1 MEFLHYDIEVAV
13 LVAVF
18 YMFYRLLLSREN
30 LHRLNRVV
38 LIGTA
43 VASFV
48 LPLCVITVHRTEL
61 LPAMTT
67 MTDTPVRA
75 VSTATESTPWWK
87 IALPAVFWAG
97 VIVNILLTVIS
108 IIKVSMLIHR
118 CEKHRQDDGT
128 VIAVSD
134 DNVSPFSW
142 MRYIVLSRSDYG
154 HIDEAILIHERAHVR
169 LHHSLDV
176 LFVDIL
182 SSLQWFNPAMWMLR
196 SDLRAVHEY
205 EADAAVLSSGVN
217 ARQYQYLL
225 VSKALASGGYSV
237 ANSFSHSTLKQRITM
252 MQNKN
257 TNRHAWLRALYVVP
271 VIAVS
276 LYASARTVVDYKVMP
291 AKGQTEAISTA
302 SSTQASVPA
311 LNATASTDEAQA
323 AQTVEQIIEQKDSA
337 GNVKA
342 NVLIVIDGKAATQ
355 KELETLKPDDIE
367 SINIKKDAQSLAK
380 YKAVGK
386 NTVIEVVTKAGGEN
400 AGGATRPDAQVAP
413 EEMPKFPGNINVYLA
428 QNMQYPKAAIA
439 NNVQGRV
446 VVRFIVN
453 TDGHVSDASVVNC
466 SARIA
471 APAAGNGKAGKKLSK
486 SEQQKALAEGKA
498 ALEGEALRI
507 VNSMPAWTPGTN
519 NGKPAS
525 VWYYVPI
532 TFAMN

>member
-154 HIDEAILIHERAHVR
+154 HIDEAILI
-169 LHHSLDV
+169 
-176 LFVDIL
+176 
-182 SSLQWFNPAMWMLR
+182 N
-196 SDLRAVHEY
+196 
-205 EADAAVLSSGVN
+205 
-217 ARQYQYLL
+217 
-225 VSKALASGGYSV
+225 
-237 ANSFSHSTLKQRITM
+237 
-252 MQNKN
+252 
-257 TNRHAWLRALYVVP
+257 
-271 VIAVS
+271 
-276 LYASARTVVDYKVMP
+276 
-291 AKGQTEAISTA
+291 
-302 SSTQASVPA
+302 
-311 LNATASTDEAQA
+311 
-323 AQTVEQIIEQKDSA
+323 
-337 GNVKA
+337 
-342 NVLIVIDGKAATQ
+342 
-355 KELETLKPDDIE
+355 
-367 SINIKKDAQSLAK
+367 
-380 YKAVGK
+380 
-386 NTVIEVVTKAGGEN
+386 
-400 AGGATRPDAQVAP
+400 
-413 EEMPKFPGNINVYLA
+413 
-428 QNMQYPKAAIA
+428 
-439 NNVQGRV
+439 
-446 VVRFIVN
+446 
-453 TDGHVSDASVVNC
+453 
-466 SARIA
+466 
-471 APAAGNGKAGKKLSK
+471 
-486 SEQQKALAEGKA
+486 
-498 ALEGEALRI
+498 
-507 VNSMPAWTPGTN
+507 
-519 NGKPAS
+519 
-525 VWYYVPI
+525 
-532 TFAMN
+532 